1 MSIKKGDVIFV
12 AGHNGMVGSAILRL
26 LKKKNF
32 KKIITV
38 NKSSLDLTDQ
48 KEVYNF
54 FKKKKINIIF
64 LCAAKVGGI
73 YANNTY
79 PGEFIYKNIMI
90 QSNIINA
97 AFKNKI
103 NKILF
108 LGSSCVY
115 PVITTRKIKE
125 EDLLTGK
132 LEMTNEPYSIAKIS
146 GIKMCESYNR
156 QYNTDYRS
164 LMPTNLFGP
173 GDNFHPENSHVIAGL
188 IRKFILAKKNNHKQ
202 VVAWGTGKPKR
213 EFLYVDDLA
222 DAAFYIANLNKKKY
236 LKITHPRIS
245 HINIGY
251 GKDYSIKSITKI
263 MADAL
268 KYKGKIIFDKS
279 KNDGVKKKLLDS
291 KKIFSLGWK
300 PRFEFKKTLRKY
312 IQDLYKLEKPF

>member
-1 MSIKKGDVIFV
+1 MSIKKNDVIFV

-26 LKKKNF
+26 LKKKKF
-32 KKIITV
+32 KKIVTAD
-38 NKSSLDLTDQ
+38 KSSLDLTNQ
-48 KEVYNF
+48 KKVNNF
-54 FKKKKINIIF
+54 FNKKKIKIIF

-79 PGEFIYKNIMI
+79 PAEFIYKNIMI

-97 AFKNKI
+97 AFNNKI

-115 PVITTRKIKE
+115 PVITNRKIKE
-125 EDLLTGK
+125 EDLLTNK

-188 IRKFILAKKNNHKQ
+188 IRKFISAKKNNHKQ
-202 VVAWGTGKPKR
+202 VVAWGTGSPKR
-213 EFLYVDDLA
+213 EFLYSDDSLTH
-222 DAAFYIANLNKKKY
+222 ITLSLNK
-236 LKITHPRIS
+236 L
-245 HINIGY
+245 
-251 GKDYSIKSITKI
+251 
-263 MADAL
+263 
-268 KYKGKIIFDKS
+268 FS
-279 KNDGVKKKLLDS
+279 K
-291 KKIFSLGWK
+291 
-300 PRFEFKKTLRKY
+300 
-312 IQDLYKLEKPF
+312 